1 MHLFVSNTIL
11 TADSDPNIQRNL
23 FYYYYSITPFII
35 NLNVF
40 PTKRAV
46 DVRVKNQLEV
56 ISQGNGLL
64 KHLQNA
70 KFLAI
75 FASQL
80 WLYWKVLK
88 SMTEFV
94 IQSMKFMQ
102 NLKAFPERELRQP
115 SHRGISR
122 FSKQVVNPCL
132 KS

>member
-80 WLYWKVLK
+80 
-88 SMTEFV
+88 
-94 IQSMKFMQ
+94 
-102 NLKAFPERELRQP
+102 
-115 SHRGISR
+115 
-122 FSKQVVNPCL
+122 
-132 KS
+132 